1 MDKFSGLE
9 GKAGPYILH
18 STVRI
23 NSLLNKAKDIEYKE
37 YKMYQNKTDKD
48 IIFMSTDDALKK
60 HPELF
65 QLEEDLKLL
74 QQAILK
80 ERTKEDG
87 DSYHLEIEYK
97 NKLTLFKEH
106 PLIVNYLEDKEQ
118 LIAYL
123 EYMQTYIQG
132 LLD

>member
-1 MDKFSGLE
+1 MNKTNELARALNLAIKQTSEYQNYAYSLE
-9 GKAGPYILH
+9 G
-18 STVRI
+18 
-23 NSLLNKAKDIEYKE
+23 
-37 YKMYQNKTDKD
+37 
-48 IIFMSTDDALKK
+48 LKK

-65 QLEEDLKLL
+65 QLEEELKSL

-87 DSYHLEIEYK
+87 DSYDLEMEYK
-97 NKLTLFKEH
+97 HKLTLFQEH

-118 LIAYL
+118 LVAYL

>member
-1 MDKFSGLE
+1 M
-9 GKAGPYILH
+9 
-18 STVRI
+18 
-23 NSLLNKAKDIEYKE
+23 
-37 YKMYQNKTDKD
+37 NKTDEIAKALNQA
-48 IIFMSTDDALKK
+48 IKQTPEYQNYIHSFEGLKK

-65 QLEEDLKLL
+65 QLEEELKLL

-87 DSYHLEIEYK
+87 DSYELEIEYK
-97 NKLTLFKEH
+97 NKLTRFKEH
-106 PLIVNYLEDKEQ
+106 PLIVNYLEDQEQ

>member
-1 MDKFSGLE
+1 MKKLAVIDGNS
-9 GKAGPYILH
+9 ILNRAFYGIM
-18 STVRI
+18 S
-23 NSLLNKAKDIEYKE
+23 S
-37 YKMYQNKTDKD
+37 KMLQTADGTFTNAVYGFLS
-48 IIFMSTDDALKK
+48 I
-60 HPELF
+60 LF
-65 QLEEDLKLL
+65 KLEEDLKLL

-87 DSYHLEIEYK
+87 DSYNLEIEYK

>member
-1 MDKFSGLE
+1 M
-9 GKAGPYILH
+9 
-18 STVRI
+18 
-23 NSLLNKAKDIEYKE
+23 
-37 YKMYQNKTDKD
+37 NKTDEFALQLNQAIKQSNE
-48 IIFMSTDDALKK
+48 FKAYMNSYKALKK

-65 QLEEDLKLL
+65 QLEEALKLL